1 MRKINF
7 YISKLDPLLTSP
19 LPRGGTGSLP
29 WQGEG
34 WGGVRFSKIVT
45 SIFFGVL
52 LAACNPQSNQT
63 DSAKNSILKPCPGFA
78 ETGYAPLVDGAECG
92 ELEVSENPDD
102 PTGKKISLNILRL
115 PAISPVPEKDPLVL
129 IQGGPGGSS
138 VDMAAQIHYVFWDVR
153 KNRDLIF
160 VDQRGTGKSNPLTCD
175 QLTEEQR
182 KLSEAE
188 QLLIQ
193 ESLYKSCAEKYQSI
207 ADFYTTPY
215 AVKDLDQVRA
225 ALGYEKLNLWG
236 GSYGTRVALEY
247 ARQFPEHL
255 RSMVLDGVAPVAISL
270 PDYFA
275 RDAMAALNK
284 LNDSCNQDA
293 FCAKEYAPMNE
304 KIDRLLKRLQQADA
318 DNKSLVAE
326 YSHPR
331 YQSKTS
337 LTLTAR
343 QFSGLIF
350 SVLYSREL
358 SALLPQVIHQAD
370 QGNFQPLA
378 NLNFLAEDNMKKM
391 SINEGMRYSVI
402 CNEDYQVSIRKSVIL
417 DEKFL
422 GFDMADDISRI
433 CAIWPTSTTS
443 KEYFFP
449 VKSDKPA
456 LLLSGGFDPVTPQV
470 WAEKAAE
477 NLSLSSSLVAE
488 GGHHIVS
495 YQGCL
500 PQVIAQFIER
510 ASMDGINT
518 SCVDKIQPLSPNL
531 GAYKSAT
538 TEEVKP

>member
-1 MRKINF
+1 MMNLFHRTKTPPQPSPCQGRGSCYLI
-7 YISKLDPLLTSP
+7 LL
-19 LPRGGTGSLP
+19 L
-29 WQGEG
+29 
-34 WGGVRFSKIVT
+34 
-45 SIFFGVL
+45 SIFT
-52 LAACNPQSNQT
+52 AACNPQSN
-63 DSAKNSILKPCPGFA
+63 KNESSGHSILKPCPGFA
-78 ETGYAPLVDGAECG
+78 ETGYPPLVDGAECG
-92 ELEVSENPDD
+92 ELLVNENPDD
-102 PTGKKISLNILRL
+102 PQSNKISLNILRL
-115 PAISPVPEKDPLVL
+115 PAISPVPEKDPLFL

-175 QLTEEQR
+175 QLTNDQR
-182 KLSEAE
+182 SLSEAE
-188 QLLIQ
+188 QLVIQ
-193 ESLYKSCAEKYQSI
+193 ESLYKSCAEEYQSI
-207 ADFYTTPY
+207 AAFYTTPY
-215 AVKDLDQVRA
+215 AVKDLDLVRA

-255 RSMVLDGVAPVAISL
+255 RSMVLDGVASVAISL

-275 RDAMAALNK
+275 RDAMAALDK
-284 LNDSCNQDA
+284 LNDSCNQDT

-326 YSHPR
+326 YPHPR

-337 LTLTAR
+337 LRLTAR
-343 QFSGLIF
+343 QFSGLVF

-370 QGNFQPLA
+370 QGNYQALA
-378 NLNFLAEDNMKKM
+378 NLNFLAEENMKKM
-391 SINEGMRYSVI
+391 SITEGMRYSVI
-402 CNEDYQVSIRKSVIL
+402 CNEDYIYSQQENNNQSSQ
-417 DEKFL
+417 FL
-422 GFDMADDISRI
+422 GFDFKDDMEKVCS
-433 CAIWPTSTTS
+433 IWGKANLS
-443 KEYFFP
+443 ENYFQA
-449 VKSDKPA
+449 VKSDKPT
-456 LLLSGGFDPVTPQV
+456 LLLSGGFDPVTPRG
-470 WAEKAAE
+470 WAEKVAE
-477 NLSLSSSLVAE
+477 NLSLSTSLVAE

-510 ASMDGINT
+510 ASMEGINI